1 MNSIEK
7 TWRNFL
13 KECINNGEWVT
24 KDDGDEILEITD
36 NHAFITN
43 VADEVVMQGQA
54 FNLDIFLKLIGVGA
68 FNITGYP
75 ITDLA
80 LQRYVKQLDE
90 STQINNLTDEG
101 SSNFVYTYP
110 ERLFN
115 VKQSTR
121 KGEVVYENQ
130 VEVIVNRLREH
141 SGSNRAVA
149 NLYMCAL
156 DKDEQHIPCLQF
168 VGAFIRDN
176 KLSLHILFRSNDL
189 YGAFPSNMLF
199 LQYLGLKITEDLKE
213 DYPLLTFNGLYYNS
227 VSLHIYKGDYE
238 QAQKVIGEN
247 K

>member
-43 VADEVVMQGQA
+43 VVDDVVMQGQA
-54 FNLDIFLKLIGVGA
+54 FNLDIFLKLIGMGA

-80 LQRYVKQLDE
+80 LQGYVKQLDDP
-90 STQINNLTDEG
+90 TQIYLTEDEYG
-101 SSNFVYTYP
+101 NQPFIYTYP
-110 ERLFN
+110 NRLFN
-115 VKQSTR
+115 VHQVTR
-121 KGEVVYENQ
+121 DDKIVDCNQ
-130 VEVIVNRLREH
+130 VETIITRLREH

-156 DKDEQHIPCLQF
+156 DKDEQHIPCLQ
-168 VGAFIRDN
+168 VVQCLIRN
-176 KLSLHILFRSNDL
+176 NELSLHIYFRSNDL
-189 YGAFPSNMLF
+189 YSAYPSNMLF
-199 LQYLGLKITEDLKE
+199 LQYLGLKITEELKTE
-213 DYPLLTFNGLYYNS
+213 YPLLKFKGIYYNS
-227 VSLHIYKGDYE
+227 TSLHIYRGDYK
-238 QAQKVIGEN
+238 QAKKVIGE
-247 K
+247 

>member
-43 VADEVVMQGQA
+43 VVDDVVMQGQA
-54 FNLDIFLKLIGVGA
+54 FNLDIFLKLIGMGA

-80 LQRYVKQLDE
+80 LQGYVKQLDDPKQIYLEEGNE
-90 STQINNLTDEG
+90 SFI
-101 SSNFVYTYP
+101 YTYP
-110 ERLFN
+110 ERLYN
-115 VKQSTR
+115 IKQTDREGNSL
-121 KGEVVYENQ
+121 YCNQ
-130 VEVIVNRLREH
+130 IETIINRLLEH

-156 DKDEQHIPCLQF
+156 DRDEQHIPCLQ
-168 VGAFIRDN
+168 VVQCLIRN
-176 KLSLHILFRSNDL
+176 NELSLHIYFRSNDL
-189 YGAFPSNMLF
+189 YSAFPSNMLF
-199 LQYLGLKITEDLKE
+199 LQYLALKITEELKIE
-213 DYPLLTFNGLYYNS
+213 YPLLKFKGIYYNS
-227 VSLHIYKGDYE
+227 ASLHIYRGDYE
-238 QAQKVIGEN
+238 QAKKVIGE
-247 K
+247 